1 MSGYASRRAPNVSQ
15 YIQDLNTVPTP
26 QELQQ
31 PQDNFGLDDD
41 LSLFT
46 NTEFFD
52 FDLGTSLPEASQ
64 APSLDNFDPHAEERA
79 QRRNASI
86 ASYGGQ
92 PPQPQPQPQQQQDK
106 NMDFNFTGEFQSLD
120 FSFPVGGLPDPNFQ
134 HQPNP
139 YPVQHQNGTST
150 SSPISATSP
159 TASGSKRKFDG
170 LTPQSTQGLSVEEIS
185 RLAAEEDK
193 RRRNTAASARFRIKK
208 KQREQQLEKTAKE
221 MTDKVSSLESR
232 VAQLEME
239 NKWLK
244 GLITEK
250 NDGKNTSEFAEL
262 YRKFIGNDN
271 SKEERSKEENKD
283 GVGTK
288 SEKA

>member
-1 MSGYASRRAPNVSQ
+1 MSYYQ
-15 YIQDLNTVPTP
+15 
-26 QELQQ
+26 
-31 PQDNFGLDDD
+31 
-41 LSLFT
+41 
-46 NTEFFD
+46 
-52 FDLGTSLPEASQ
+52 
-64 APSLDNFDPHAEERA
+64 
-79 QRRNASI
+79 
-86 ASYGGQ
+86 
-92 PPQPQPQPQQQQDK
+92 
-106 NMDFNFTGEFQSLD
+106 GEFQSLD
-120 FSFPVGGLPDPNFQ
+120 FSFPVGGLSDPNFQ

-159 TASGSKRKFDG
+159 TAAGSKRNLDG
-170 LTPQSTQGLSVEEIS
+170 LTPQSSQNIS
-185 RLAAEEDK
+185 IEDVSRFAAEEDK

-262 YRKFIGNDN
+262 YRKFIGNDMT
-271 SKEERSKEENKD
+271 KEERSKGENKD

-288 SEKA
+288 SEA

>member
-1 MSGYASRRAPNVSQ
+1 MSGYAGRKAPNVSQ

-26 QELQQ
+26 QELAQ
-31 PQDNFGLDDD
+31 PKDNFPLDDD

-52 FDLGTSLPEASQ
+52 FDLGTSLPDVSQ
-64 APSLDNFDPHAEERA
+64 AAPLDKFDPHAEERA

-86 ASYGGQ
+86 ASSYGAA
-92 PPQPQPQPQQQQDK
+92 PAQQQQQQPK
-106 NMDFNFTGEFQSLD
+106 QNMDFNFTGEFQSLD
-120 FSFPVGGLPDPNFQ
+120 FSFPVGGLSDPSFQ

-139 YPVQHQNGTST
+139 YPVQHQSGTST

-159 TASGSKRKFDG
+159 TAAGGKRKLDG
-170 LTPQSTQGLSVEEIS
+170 LTPQGAQNIS
-185 RLAAEEDK
+185 IEDVSRFAAEEDK

-262 YRKFIGNDN
+262 YRKFIGNDI
-271 SKEERSKEENKD
+271 SKEERSKGENKD

-288 SEKA
+288 SEA

>member
-1 MSGYASRRAPNVSQ
+1 MSGYAGRRAPNVSQ

-26 QELQQ
+26 QELAQ
-31 PQDNFGLDDD
+31 PQDNFGIDDD

-52 FDLGTSLPEASQ
+52 FDLGTSLPDVSQ

-86 ASYGGQ
+86 ASYGQ
-92 PPQPQPQPQQQQDK
+92 APPPQQQQK
-106 NMDFNFTGEFQSLD
+106 QQKQNMDFNFTGEFQSLD
-120 FSFPVGGLPDPNFQ
+120 FSFPVGGLSDPSFQ

-159 TASGSKRKFDG
+159 TAASAGKRKFDG
-170 LTPQSTQGLSVEEIS
+170 PAPQSTQGFSIEDVS

-221 MTDKVSSLESR
+221 MTDKVATLESR

-262 YRKFIGNDN
+262 YRKFIGNDI

-288 SEKA
+288 TEKA

>member
-1 MSGYASRRAPNVSQ
+1 MSGFAGRRAPNVSQ
-15 YIQDLNTVPTP
+15 YIQDLNTVPTS
-26 QELQQ
+26 QELQAQQQ
-31 PQDNFGLDDD
+31 PAETFGGIDDD

-52 FDLGTSLPEASQ
+52 FDLGTQIPQVSQ
-64 APSLDNFDPHAEERA
+64 APSLDNFDPLAEERA
-79 QRRNASI
+79 QRRNAAT
-86 ASYGGQ
+86 ASYGEAQ
-92 PPQPQPQPQQQQDK
+92 PPQQGK

-120 FSFPVGGLPDPNFQ
+120 FSFPVGGLSDSNFQ

-159 TASGSKRKFDG
+159 TASGGKRKFDG
-170 LTPQSTQGLSVEEIS
+170 LNPSAQSLSIEDVS

-208 KQREQQLEKTAKE
+208 KQREQQLEKNAKE
-221 MTDKVSSLESR
+221 MGDKVSTLESR

-288 SEKA
+288 AEKA

>member
-1 MSGYASRRAPNVSQ
+1 MSFYQ
-15 YIQDLNTVPTP
+15 
-26 QELQQ
+26 
-31 PQDNFGLDDD
+31 
-41 LSLFT
+41 
-46 NTEFFD
+46 
-52 FDLGTSLPEASQ
+52 
-64 APSLDNFDPHAEERA
+64 
-79 QRRNASI
+79 
-86 ASYGGQ
+86 
-92 PPQPQPQPQQQQDK
+92 
-106 NMDFNFTGEFQSLD
+106 GEFQSLD
-120 FSFPVGGLPDPNFQ
+120 FSFPVGGLSDPNFQ

-139 YPVQHQNGTST
+139 YPVQHQNGTSA

-159 TASGSKRKFDG
+159 TTGSGSKRKFDG
-170 LTPQSTQGLSVEEIS
+170 LNPPPSASLSIEDVS
-185 RLAAEEDK
+185 RFAAEEDK

-208 KQREQQLEKTAKE
+208 KQREQQLEKTAKD

-262 YRKFIGNDN
+262 YRKFISNDN
-271 SKEERSKEENKD
+271 SKEERSREENKD

-288 SEKA
+288 ADKA